1 MMSFFGGYDTEENT
15 YPLELLNEDIDKM
28 LNSDEII
35 SAFNALKSVDN
46 ENEDNELNAAEK
58 VCEMVCTYDSVD
70 RHYGYDTEDNT
81 YPLELLNEDIDKM
94 LNSDEI
100 ISAFNVLKW
109 KMEKEE
115 KEADKEEKETDN

>member
-1 MMSFFGGYDTEENT
+1 MMATFGGYDTEKNT
-15 YPLELLNEDIDKM
+15 YPLELLNEDIEKM

-35 SAFNALKSVDN
+35 SAFNVLKSEDN
-46 ENEDNELNAAEK
+46 ENEDNERNAAEK
-58 VCEMVCTYDSVD
+58 VCEMACTYDSVD

-100 ISAFNVLKW
+100 INAFNALKTA
-109 KMEKEE
+109 MEKDFALKVGSG
-115 KEADKEEKETDN
+115 KE